1 MKRLWLHDADT
12 DRQDAAC
19 MRRALALARRATGD
33 TVPNPLVGAVLV
45 RDGRIVGEGW
55 HRRAG
60 QPHAEVEA
68 IRDATA
74 RGELVQGA
82 TLYVTLEPCCT
93 HGRTPPCTEAIVGAG
108 IRRVVV
114 AATDPNPAHAGRG
127 LEVLRQAGVVVDVG
141 LMEGISAVMN
151 AGFNHWIVHGIPKV
165 TLKAGMSLDGK
176 IATRTGESRWITSER
191 SRSAAMRLRQQ
202 HDAIL
207 VGIGTVLADDP
218 SLTIRLR
225 GRARCPVRVILDSRG
240 RTPPSARMLTDAFA
254 GRTVVVVTSRAPEA
268 RLRRIRGLS
277 SVWMAPSDAAGRVDL
292 RWLMAE
298 LGRMPVTNVLVE
310 GGGEVHGAFLESGL
324 AHAIRFFYGPL
335 VLGGR
340 EARPAVGGAGFPSLA
355 ALPRLSR
362 IRWQRLGD
370 DWNVAAE
377 IGDPTQPPPVAED

>member
-1 MKRLWLHDADT
+1 MDDAPCHDADT
-12 DRQDAAC
+12 ARLEADF
-19 MRRALALARRATGD
+19 MRRALDLARRATGD

-45 RDGRIVGEGW
+45 LAGRVLGEGW

-68 IRDATA
+68 LRDAAA
-74 RGELVQGA
+74 RGEDVRGA

-93 HGRTPPCTEAIVGAG
+93 HGRTPPCTEAILRAG

-114 AATDPNPAHAGRG
+114 ATTDPNPAHAGKG
-127 LEVLRQAGVVVDVG
+127 LDILRRSGVIVDVG
-141 LMEGISAVMN
+141 RMADRSAAMN
-151 AGFNHWIVHGIPKV
+151 AGFNHWIVHRTPRV

-191 SRSAAMRLRQQ
+191 SRAAAMRLRLQ

-225 GRARCPVRVILDSRG
+225 GRPRCPVRVILDSRG
-240 RTPPSARMLTDAFA
+240 RMPPGARMLADAFA
-254 GRTVVVVTSRAPEA
+254 SRTIVVATHAAPQV
-268 RLRRIRGLS
+268 RLRRLRS
-277 SVWMAPSDAAGRVDL
+277 RATVWMAPADAAGRVDL
-292 RWLMAE
+292 RWLMGE
-298 LGRMPVTNVLVE
+298 LGRLPVTSVLVE
-310 GGGEVHGAFLESGL
+310 GGGEVHGAFLEAGL

-335 VLGGR
+335 VVGGR
-340 EARPAVGGAGFPSLA
+340 EARPAVGGAGFQSLA
-355 ALPRLSR
+355 TLPRLSQ

-370 DWNVAAE
+370 DWNVAADIE
-377 IGDPTQPPPVAED
+377 NPAPPAAAT

>member
-127 LEVLRQAGVVVDVG
+127 LDVLRQAGVVVDVG

-340 EARPAVGGAGFPSLA
+340 EARPAVGGAGFQSLA

-377 IGDPTQPPPVAED
+377 IGDPTQPPPVAEA

>member
-1 MKRLWLHDADT
+1 
-12 DRQDAAC
+12 
-19 MRRALALARRATGD
+19 MRHALALARRATGD

-93 HGRTPPCTEAIVGAG
+93 HGRTPPCTDAILRSG

-165 TLKAGMSLDGK
+165 TLSTAS
-176 IATRTGESRWITSER
+176 SP
-191 SRSAAMRLRQQ
+191 AA
-202 HDAIL
+202 
-207 VGIGTVLADDP
+207 
-218 SLTIRLR
+218 
-225 GRARCPVRVILDSRG
+225 RA
-240 RTPPSARMLTDAFA
+240 
-254 GRTVVVVTSRAPEA
+254 SRAGSPTK
-268 RLRRIRGLS
+268 RRGP
-277 SVWMAPSDAAGRVDL
+277 MC
-292 RWLMAE
+292 
-298 LGRMPVTNVLVE
+298 T
-310 GGGEVHGAFLESGL
+310 GGGACFPAS
-324 AHAIRFFYGPL
+324 AW
-335 VLGGR
+335 
-340 EARPAVGGAGFPSLA
+340 AR
-355 ALPRLSR
+355 
-362 IRWQRLGD
+362 
-370 DWNVAAE
+370 
-377 IGDPTQPPPVAED
+377 

>member
-1 MKRLWLHDADT
+1 MKPPQLHDADT

-141 LMEGISAVMN
+141 LMAGISAAMN

-225 GRARCPVRVILDSRG
+225 SRARCPVRVILDSRG
-240 RTPPSARMLTDAFA
+240 RTPPSARLLTDAFA

-377 IGDPTQPPPVAED
+377 IGDPTQPPPVAVD

>member
-1 MKRLWLHDADT
+1 
-12 DRQDAAC
+12 

-45 RDGRIVGEGW
+45 RGGRVIGEGW

-68 IRDATA
+68 LRDAKA
-74 RGELVQGA
+74 RGETVQGA

-93 HGRTPPCTEAIVGAG
+93 HGRTPPCTDAILRSG

-127 LEVLRQAGVVVDVG
+127 LEILRRSGVDVG
-141 LMEGISAVMN
+141 AGLMADRSAAMN
-151 AGFNHWIVHGIPKV
+151 AGFNHWIVHRTPRV

-191 SRSAAMRLRQQ
+191 SRSAAMRLRLQ

-240 RTPPSARMLTDAFA
+240 RTPPGARVLTDAFA
-254 GRTVVVVTSRAPEA
+254 ARTVVVATSRAPEG
-268 RLRRIRGLS
+268 RLRRLRGLGT
-277 SVWMAPSDAAGRVDL
+277 VWMAPSDAAGRVDL

-298 LGRMPVTNVLVE
+298 LGRMPVTSVLVE
-310 GGGEVHGAFLESGL
+310 GGGEVHGAFLEAGL
-324 AHAIRFFYGPL
+324 AHAVHFFYGPL
-335 VLGGR
+335 VMGGR

-355 ALPRLSR
+355 TLPRLSR
-362 IRWQRLGD
+362 IRWRRLGD
-370 DWNVAAE
+370 DWNVAAD
-377 IGDPTQPPPVAED
+377 IADIADIADPPQPPQPPQQPPPQPPPVAQA

>member
-1 MKRLWLHDADT
+1 
-12 DRQDAAC
+12 

-45 RDGRIVGEGW
+45 RDGRVVGEGW

-68 IRDATA
+68 IRDAAA
-74 RGELVQGA
+74 RGEDVRGA

-93 HGRTPPCTEAIVGAG
+93 HGRTPPCTEAILRAG

-127 LEVLRQAGVVVDVG
+127 LDLLRQAGLAVDAG
-141 LMEGISAVMN
+141 LMADRSAEMN
-151 AGFNHWIVHGIPKV
+151 AGFNHWIVHRTPRV

-191 SRSAAMRLRQQ
+191 SRSAAMRLRLQ

-225 GRARCPVRVILDSRG
+225 GRPRCPVRVILDSRC
-240 RTPPSARMLTDAFA
+240 RTPPDARVLTDAFA
-254 GRTVVVVTSRAPEA
+254 ERTVVVATSRAPEG
-268 RLRRIRGLS
+268 RLRRIRGLAT
-277 SVWMAPSDAAGRVDL
+277 VWMAPSDNAGRVDL

-298 LGRMPVTNVLVE
+298 LGRLPVTSVLAE
-310 GGGEVHGAFLESGL
+310 GGGEVHGAFLEAGL
-324 AHAIRFFYGPL
+324 AQAVRFFYGPL
-335 VLGGR
+335 VIGGR
-340 EARPAVGGAGFPSLA
+340 EARPAVGGLGFPSLA
-355 ALPRLSR
+355 TLPRLSR
-362 IRWQRLGD
+362 IRWQRLGN
-370 DWNVAAE
+370 DWNVAAD
-377 IGDPTQPPPVAED
+377 IVNAAHPVVAA

>member
-127 LEVLRQAGVVVDVG
+127 LDVLRQAGVVVDVG

-377 IGDPTQPPPVAED
+377 IGDPTQPPPVAEA

>member
-1 MKRLWLHDADT
+1 MEHALCHEASMAPG
-12 DRQDAAC
+12 DAAP
-19 MRRALALARRATGD
+19 MRRALALARRAMGD

-45 RDGRIVGEGW
+45 RDGRVVGEGW

-68 IRDATA
+68 IRDAAA
-74 RGELVQGA
+74 RGEDARGA

-93 HGRTPPCTEAIVGAG
+93 HGRTPPCTEAILRAG

-127 LEVLRQAGVVVDVG
+127 LDLLRQAGVAVDAG
-141 LMEGISAVMN
+141 LMADRSAEMN
-151 AGFNHWIVHGIPKV
+151 AGFHHWIVHRTPRV

-191 SRSAAMRLRQQ
+191 SRSAAMRLRLQ

-225 GRARCPVRVILDSRG
+225 GRPRCPVRVILDSRG
-240 RTPPSARMLTDAFA
+240 RTPPGARVLTDAFA
-254 GRTVVVVTSRAPEA
+254 ERTVVVATSCAPEG
-268 RLRRIRGLS
+268 RLRRIRGLAK
-277 SVWMAPSDAAGRVDL
+277 VWMAPSDAAGRVDL
-292 RWLMAE
+292 GWLMGE
-298 LGRMPVTNVLVE
+298 LGRLPVTSLLVE
-310 GGGEVHGAFLESGL
+310 GGGEVHGALLEAGL
-324 AHAIRFFYGPL
+324 AHAMRFFYGPL
-335 VLGGR
+335 VIGGR

-355 ALPRLSR
+355 TLPRLSR

-370 DWNVAAE
+370 DWNVAAD
-377 IGDPTQPPPVAED
+377 IVNPIPPIAAA